1 MLRRT
6 NSISTWLD
14 QPDHLWSSSGGQ
26 SDRIASDRVHS
37 RGRNKISTG
46 SASLRGKKTHQK
58 KRTIL
63 ICKVKHSQLLQ
74 NAIAVKTNL
83 SFSFASLRERK
94 GAFWTITLHHLHVSL
109 LRIDNPSAFP
119 LPPLLCIVWI
129 QAKCGQIT
137 MQGECSPHKDW
148 EQMQQSDFFLY
159 SRCRLKFNGRCK
171 LGQKDGKSGR
181 LSVFMILFSKVYCD
195 HNHGVT
201 FKSLFF
207 TLWLP
212 RRCWVVLS
220 DEKKVHQITHKL
232 LFVVFPPPNFFSRF
246 STMWHGFS

>member
-6 NSISTWLD
+6 NSISTWPD
-14 QPDHLWSSSGGQ
+14 QPDHLWSSSGWQ

-46 SASLRGKKTHQK
+46 SASPRGKKTHQK
-58 KRTIL
+58 KITIL

-148 EQMQQSDFFLY
+148 EQMQQSDFFYIPDADSSLTAGVNWVRKTVKVGDFQFLW
-159 SRCRLKFNGRCK
+159 SFLAKFIVTITTESLLRVCFSP
-171 LGQKDGKSGR
+171 SGFHAAVG
-181 LSVFMILFSKVYCD
+181 LCCL
-195 HNHGVT
+195 T
-201 FKSLFF
+201 
-207 TLWLP
+207 
-212 RRCWVVLS
+212 RRKCT
-220 DEKKVHQITHKL
+220 K
-232 LFVVFPPPNFFSRF
+232 
-246 STMWHGFS
+246 